1 MKYYIETYGCAANQA
16 DTIIMKEILGKR
28 GYLEGS
34 IDDSEV
40 IIINTCG
47 VKKPTEDKILW
58 RVSKLKEL
66 KKPIVVTGCL
76 PRINLNRLLRY
87 EWNVALDSNGVHLIE
102 KAVKL
107 ALSGKKGLTLFS
119 ERPAPKPL
127 LINRPITPT
136 IGAIEVQ
143 EGCSFECSFC
153 ATRFSRGKAYSYPA
167 HDIIKALD
175 RLVKQGAWE
184 IWFTGQD
191 VGAYRYGEV
200 RLPRL
205 LELASKV
212 EGDFMIRVGM
222 ITPVYAAGIKEGL
235 SQAYRKG
242 KVFRFLH
249 LPVQSG
255 SDKVLSYMK
264 RGHRISLFY
273 RLVEFFREKVDGL
286 TLATDIIVG
295 HPGEEEEDF
304 EQTVKLIERV
314 RPDVVNLS
322 KFGARPG
329 TLAAKMKK
337 IPTDVVARRSRYI
350 YGIILRGMK
359 ERNERW
365 IGWEGEAVVTQKGNK
380 NGTWVARN
388 YAYKPI
394 VIRTDSFLL
403 GKRVLLSVEDAA
415 STHLYGKL
423 LRTIERRISV
433 VKERAGRTS

>member
-16 DTIIMKEILGKR
+16 DTIIMKGILESR

-66 KKPIVVTGCL
+66 NKPIVVAGCL
-76 PRINLNRLLRY
+76 PRINLNRLLRH

-102 KAVKL
+102 RAVKL
-107 ALSGKKGLTLFS
+107 ALSGKKHVALFS
-119 ERPAPKPL
+119 KRPAPKPS

-136 IGAIEVQ
+136 IGAIEIQ

-153 ATRFSRGKAYSYPA
+153 ATRFSRGKLYSYPA

-175 RLVKQGAWE
+175 GLVKQGVWE
-184 IWFTGQD
+184 VWFTGQD
-191 VGAYRYGEV
+191 VGAYRYGDVE
-200 RLPRL
+200 LPRL

-212 EGDFMIRVGM
+212 KGDFMIRVGM
-222 ITPVYAAGIKEGL
+222 ITPVYATRIKEGL
-235 SQAYRKG
+235 SSVYKKG

-249 LPVQSG
+249 LPIQSG
-255 SDKVLSYMK
+255 SDKMLSCMR
-264 RGHRISLFY
+264 RGHGISLFY
-273 RLVEFFREKVDGL
+273 RLVEFFRKGIDGL

-304 EQTVKLIERV
+304 EQTVKLIENV
-314 RPDVVNLS
+314 KPDVVNLS
-322 KFGARPG
+322 KFGTRPG

-337 IPTDVVARRSRYI
+337 VPTDVVAKRSRYI
-350 YGIILRGMK
+350 YDIILRSMR

-365 IGWEGEAVVTQKGNK
+365 IGWEGGAVVTQIGNK
-380 NGTWVARN
+380 NGTWIARN

-394 VIRTDSFLL
+394 VIRSDSFLL
-403 GKRVLLSVEDAA
+403 GRKVFLSIEDVAP
-415 STHLYGKL
+415 THLYGKL
-423 LRTIERRISV
+423 LRRVEEVPV
-433 VKERAGRTS
+433 VKRSSRTS